1 MIKLTDENFEKEIQ
15 NIDKPVLVDFFAP
28 WCAPCSVLAPIL
40 EKLAE
45 DSEGKFILTKVNL
58 DEIPQTSQ
66 KFGIDRIPTVIL
78 FKKGKAISGFVG
90 LRPEEFIKEWL
101 ENMLNKNENPNVS
114 VQEKIEKLIKEF
126 AGYAEQ
132 KGFKLSPN
140 KEVVEKIVKGLLE
153 NEKKYGKRYCPC
165 RRITGNPEEDSKNIC
180 PCIYHLEELAKNGH
194 CLCGLFVKDV

>member
-90 LRPEEFIKEWL
+90 LRPEKFIKEWL
-101 ENMLNKNENPNVS
+101 ENMLNENENPNVS
-114 VQEKIEKLIKEF
+114 VQEKIEKLVKEI

-194 CLCGLFVKDV
+194 CLCGLFVK